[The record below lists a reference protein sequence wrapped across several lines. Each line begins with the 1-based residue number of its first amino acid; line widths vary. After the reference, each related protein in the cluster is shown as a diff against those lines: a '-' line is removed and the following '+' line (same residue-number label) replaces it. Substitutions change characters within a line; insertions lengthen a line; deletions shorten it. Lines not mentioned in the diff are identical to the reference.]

1 MKQTSTK
8 IIKRALELA
17 DLQNTSFLSH
27 QELTAYLNESWRGL
41 YQMFINQSDKQF
53 VCETSLKLAG
63 GGITEYC
70 IPCDLFQ
77 IHSLKDRISGRVY
90 LRAPVNAS
98 PVSGTYEIFN
108 NKIRLYGIGGDLV
121 LTYYKTP
128 TYISIPNKTIKL
140 DIEGN
145 ILSTSGN
152 NILLESGSIYD
163 VINQEKIGEVT
174 INEQVEQVVL
184 CKGFV
189 VFKINVDGE
198 YYVLYTSYKDNQLFV
213 KNIDGDFTLLND
225 GYYWYDN
232 QVWFKDED
240 IFDSDTSDIYVTK
253 NKDIILRRDIKE
265 IPMFNDQETFLST
278 SEPVMYEGN
287 DLTATKLDIDYF
299 DLLGVVDYGY
309 ITTDG
314 TDKYLVSYIPDTLLN
329 FPNQLY
335 FELIAAE
342 CAMRFLL
349 KQNADITGLQNIY
362 NNMANSYK
370 NSLSQNG
377 AYPRITNIYG
387 D

>member
-1 MKQTSTK
+1 MKYVASELVE
-8 IIKRALELA
+8 RALQLA

-27 QELTAYLNESWRGL
+27 RELTAYLNESWRGL

-53 VCETSLKLAG
+53 ICETSLKQAG

-70 IPCDLFQ
+70 IPEDLFQ

-98 PVSGTYEIFN
+98 PCDGTYEIVN
-108 NKIRLYGIGGDLV
+108 GKIRLYGIGGDLV

-189 VFKINVDGE
+189 IFKINVDGE

-213 KNIDGDFTLLND
+213 KNIDTDFTLLND
-225 GYYWYDN
+225 GYYFYDN
-232 QVWFKDED
+232 KVWFKDE
-240 IFDSDTSDIYVTK
+240 FMFESETPDIYVTK
-253 NKDIILRRDIKE
+253 NKDIILRTDIKE
-265 IPMFNDQETFLST
+265 IPKFNDEQTYLST
-278 SEPVMYEGN
+278 SEPVMYEGT
-287 DLTATKLDIDYF
+287 DLISTKLDIDYF
-299 DLLGVVDYGY
+299 DLLGVVSYGY

-349 KQNADITGLQNIY
+349 KQNADITGIQNIY

-387 D
+387 E

>member
-1 MKQTSTK
+1 MKYTAKK
-8 IIKRALELA
+8 IIERALSLA
-17 DLQNTSFLSH
+17 DLTNTDFLSH
-27 QELTAYLNESWRGL
+27 TELTDYLNDSWKSL
-41 YQMFINQSDKQF
+41 YQMFINSSDKQF
-53 VCETSLKLAG
+53 VCEAALKQSG
-63 GGITEYC
+63 GVSEYNL
-70 IPCDLFQ
+70 PEDLHQ

-90 LRAPVNAS
+90 LRATVNAT
-98 PVSGTYEIFN
+98 PVQGTYEIVN
-108 NKIRLYGIGGDLV
+108 NKIRLYGISGDLV

-128 TYISIPNKTIKL
+128 TFISIPNKIIKL

-163 VINQEKIGEVT
+163 VISQEKIGEVT
-174 INEQVEQVVL
+174 INEQVESVAL

-189 VFKINVDGE
+189 TYKINVDGN
-198 YYVLYTSYKDNQLFV
+198 YFVLYSSYKDTQLFN
-213 KNIDGDFTLLND
+213 KKLDTDFVLLND

-232 QVWFKDED
+232 QVWFKDES
-240 IFDSDTSDIYVTK
+240 IFDSDTPDIYITS
-253 NKDIILRRDIKE
+253 NRDIILRKDIKE

-278 SEPVMYEGN
+278 VDTIMYEGES
-287 DLTATKLDIDYF
+287 LTATNLNIDRF

-309 ITTDG
+309 IITDG
-314 TDKYLVSYIPDTLLN
+314 TEKYLVSYIPDTLLN

-349 KQNADITGLQNIY
+349 KQNADISGLQNIY

-387 D
+387 E

>member
-1 MKQTSTK
+1 MKYTAK
-8 IIKRALELA
+8 RIIERALSLA
-17 DLQNTSFLSH
+17 DLNNTDFLSH
-27 QELTAYLNESWRGL
+27 IELTDYLNDSWKSL
-41 YQMFINQSDKQF
+41 YQMFINSSDKQF
-53 VCETSLKLAG
+53 VCEAALKQSG
-63 GGITEYC
+63 GVSEYC
-70 IPCDLFQ
+70 LPEDLHQ

-90 LRAPVNAS
+90 LRATVNAT
-98 PVSGTYEIFN
+98 PVQGTYEIVN
-108 NKIRLYGIGGDLV
+108 NKIRLYGISGDLV

-128 TYISIPNKTIKL
+128 TFISIPNKTIKL

-163 VINQEKIGEVT
+163 VISQEKIGEVT
-174 INEQVEQVVL
+174 INEQVESVVL

-189 VFKINVDGE
+189 IYKINVDGE
-198 YYVLYTSYKDNQLFV
+198 YFVLYSSYKDNQLFV
-213 KNIDGDFTLLND
+213 KNIDTDFTLLND

-232 QVWFKDED
+232 QVWFKDESM
-240 IFDSDTSDIYVTK
+240 FDSTTPDIYITS
-253 NKDIILRRDIKE
+253 NKDIILRKDIKE

-278 SEPVMYEGN
+278 VDTIMYEGEN
-287 DLTATKLDIDYF
+287 LTATKLNIDYF
-299 DLLGVVDYGY
+299 GLLGVVDYGY
-309 ITTDG
+309 IVTDG

>member
-1 MKQTSTK
+1 MKYTAK
-8 IIKRALELA
+8 RIIERALSLA
-17 DLQNTSFLSH
+17 DLTNTDFLSH
-27 QELTAYLNESWRGL
+27 QELTDYVNDSWKST
-41 YQMFINQSDKQF
+41 YQIFINQSDKQF
-53 VCETSLKLAG
+53 VCEAALKQSG
-63 GGITEYC
+63 GVSEYC
-70 IPCDLFQ
+70 LPEDLHQ

-90 LRAPVNAS
+90 LRATVNAS
-98 PVSGTYEIFN
+98 PVQGTYEIVN
-108 NKIRLYGIGGDLV
+108 NKLRLYGISGDLV

-128 TYISIPNKTIKL
+128 TFISLPDKTIKL

-145 ILSTSGN
+145 ILSTNGN

-163 VINQEKIGEVT
+163 VLNQEKIGEVT
-174 INEQVEQVVL
+174 INDQVEQVVL

-189 VFKINVDGE
+189 IYKIKVDDD
-198 YYVLYTSYKDNQLFV
+198 YYVLYSSYKDNQLFT
-213 KNIDGDFTLLND
+213 KKIDADFVLLND

-232 QVWFKDED
+232 QVWFKDESE
-240 IFDSDTSDIYVTK
+240 FDSDTADIYITK
-253 NKDIILRRDIKE
+253 NKDIILRKDIKE

-278 SEPVMYEGN
+278 ADTIMYEGEN
-287 DLTATKLDIDYF
+287 LTATKLNIDYF

-309 ITTDG
+309 IVTDG

>member
-1 MKQTSTK
+1 MKYTAKK
-8 IIKRALELA
+8 IIERALSLA
-17 DLQNTSFLSH
+17 DLTNTDFLSH
-27 QELTAYLNESWRGL
+27 TELTDYINDSWKSL
-41 YQMFINQSDKQF
+41 YQVFINSSDKQF
-53 VCETSLKLAG
+53 VCEAALKQSG
-63 GGITEYC
+63 GVSEYC
-70 IPCDLFQ
+70 LPEDLHQ

-90 LRAPVNAS
+90 LRATVNAA
-98 PVSGTYEIFN
+98 PVQGTYEIVN
-108 NKIRLYGIGGDLV
+108 NKIRLYGISGDLV

-128 TYISIPNKTIKL
+128 TYISLPDKTIKL
-140 DIEGN
+140 ELEGN

-152 NILLESGSIYD
+152 NILLESGAIYD
-163 VINQEKIGEVT
+163 VLNQEKIGEVT
-174 INEQVEQVVL
+174 VNEQVEQVVL

-189 VFKINVDGE
+189 IYKIKVDDD
-198 YYVLYTSYKDNQLFV
+198 YYVLYSSYKDNQLFL
-213 KNIDGDFTLLND
+213 KKLDTDFTLLND
-225 GYYWYDN
+225 GYYWDGS
-232 QVWFKDED
+232 QVWFKDESM
-240 IFDSDTSDIYVTK
+240 FDSDTGDIYITS
-253 NKDIILRRDIKE
+253 NKDIILRKDIKE

-278 SEPVMYEGN
+278 VQPIMYEGEN
-287 DLTATKLDIDYF
+287 LTATKLNIDYF

-309 ITTDG
+309 IITDG
-314 TDKYLVSYIPDTLLN
+314 TDKYLVSYVPDTLLN

>member
-1 MKQTSTK
+1 MKYTAKK
-8 IIKRALELA
+8 IIERALSLA
-17 DLQNTSFLSH
+17 DLTNTNFLSH
-27 QELTAYLNESWRGL
+27 TELTDYLNDSWKSIFQL
-41 YQMFINQSDKQF
+41 TINNSDKIF
-53 VCETSLKLAG
+53 VCETALKLAG

-70 IPCDLFQ
+70 LPKDLYQ

-90 LRAPVNAS
+90 LRATVNAS
-98 PVSGTYEIFN
+98 PVQGTYEVFN
-108 NKIRLYGIGGDLV
+108 DKLRLYGISGDLV
-121 LTYYKTP
+121 LTYYTVP
-128 TYISIPNKTIKL
+128 TYISLPNKTIKL

-163 VINQEKIGEVT
+163 VISQEKIGEVT
-174 INEQVEQVVL
+174 LNEQVQEVVL

-189 VFKINVDGE
+189 AYKILVDTD
-198 YYVLYTSYKDNQLFV
+198 YFVLYSSYKDNQLFL
-213 KNIDGDFTLLND
+213 KKLDTDFTLLND

-232 QVWFKDED
+232 QVWFKDESM
-240 IFDSDTSDIYVTK
+240 FDSDTSDIYVTK

-278 SEPVMYEGN
+278 SKPIMYEGN
-287 DLTATKLDIDYF
+287 DLEAVELNIDYF

-309 ITTDG
+309 ITSDG

-329 FPNQLY
+329 FPNNLY

-349 KQNADITGLQNIY
+349 KQNADITGIQNIY
-362 NNMANSYK
+362 NNMVNSYK

-377 AYPRITNIYG
+377 AYPRITNIYTE
-387 D
+387 

>member
-1 MKQTSTK
+1 MKYTAKK
-8 IIKRALELA
+8 IIERALSLA
-17 DLQNTSFLSH
+17 DLTNTDFLSH
-27 QELTAYLNESWRGL
+27 TELTDYLNDSWKSL
-41 YQMFINQSDKQF
+41 YQLFINSSDKQF
-53 VCETSLKLAG
+53 VCEAALKQSG
-63 GGITEYC
+63 GVSEYC
-70 IPCDLFQ
+70 LPEDLHQ

-90 LRAPVNAS
+90 LRATVNAT
-98 PVSGTYEIFN
+98 PVQGTYEIVN
-108 NKIRLYGIGGDLV
+108 NKIRLYGISGDLV

-128 TYISIPNKTIKL
+128 TFISIPNKTVKL

-145 ILSTSGN
+145 ILSSSGN

-163 VINQEKIGEVT
+163 VISQEKIGEVT
-174 INEQVEQVVL
+174 LNEQVEEVAL

-189 VFKINVDGE
+189 IYKINVDGD
-198 YYVLYTSYKDNQLFV
+198 YYVLYSSYKDTQLFN
-213 KNIDGDFTLLND
+213 KKLDTDFTLLND
-225 GYYWYDN
+225 GYYWYDS
-232 QVWFKDED
+232 QVWFKDEAM
-240 IFDSDTSDIYVTK
+240 FDSESSDIYITK
-253 NKDIILRRDIKE
+253 DKDIILRKDIKE
-265 IPMFNDQETFLST
+265 IPTFNDQETFLST
-278 SEPVMYEGN
+278 AEPLMYEGEN
-287 DLTATKLDIDYF
+287 LTATKLNIDYF

-309 ITTDG
+309 IISDG

-377 AYPRITNIYG
+377 AYPRITNIYTE
-387 D
+387 

>member
-1 MKQTSTK
+1 MKYTAKK
-8 IIKRALELA
+8 IIERALSLA
-17 DLQNTSFLSH
+17 DLTNTDFLSH
-27 QELTAYLNESWRGL
+27 TELTDYLNDSWKSL
-41 YQMFINQSDKQF
+41 YQMFINSSDKQF
-53 VCETSLKLAG
+53 VCEAALKQSG
-63 GGITEYC
+63 GVSEYNL
-70 IPCDLFQ
+70 PEDLHQ

-90 LRAPVNAS
+90 LRATVNAT
-98 PVSGTYEIFN
+98 PVQGTYEIVN
-108 NKIRLYGIGGDLV
+108 NKIRLYGISGDLV

-128 TYISIPNKTIKL
+128 TFISIPNKTIKL

-163 VINQEKIGEVT
+163 VISQEKIGEVT
-174 INEQVEQVVL
+174 INEQVESVAL

-189 VFKINVDGE
+189 TYKINVDGN
-198 YYVLYTSYKDNQLFV
+198 YFVLYSSYKDTQLFN
-213 KNIDGDFTLLND
+213 KKLDTDFVLLND

-232 QVWFKDED
+232 QVWFKDES
-240 IFDSDTSDIYVTK
+240 IFDSDTPDIYITS
-253 NKDIILRRDIKE
+253 NRDIILRKDIKE

-278 SEPVMYEGN
+278 VDTIMYEGES
-287 DLTATKLDIDYF
+287 LTATNLNIDRF

-309 ITTDG
+309 IITDG
-314 TDKYLVSYIPDTLLN
+314 TEKYLVSYIPDTLLN

-349 KQNADITGLQNIY
+349 KQNADISGLQNIY

-387 D
+387 E

>member
-1 MKQTSTK
+1 MKYTAK
-8 IIKRALELA
+8 RIIERALNLA
-17 DLQNTSFLSH
+17 DLTNTDFLSH
-27 QELTAYLNESWRGL
+27 QELTDYLNDSWKSL
-41 YQMFINQSDKQF
+41 YQLFINSSDKQF
-53 VCETSLKLAG
+53 VCEAALKQSG
-63 GGITEYC
+63 GVSEYC
-70 IPCDLFQ
+70 LPEDLHQ

-90 LRAPVNAS
+90 LRATVNAA
-98 PVSGTYEIFN
+98 PVQGTYEIVN
-108 NKIRLYGIGGDLV
+108 NKIRLYGISGDLV

-128 TYISIPNKTIKL
+128 TYISLPDKTIKL
-140 DIEGN
+140 ELEGN

-152 NILLESGSIYD
+152 NILLESGAIYD
-163 VINQEKIGEVT
+163 VLNQEKIGEVT
-174 INEQVEQVVL
+174 VNEQVEQVVL

-189 VFKINVDGE
+189 IYKIKVGDD
-198 YYVLYTSYKDNQLFV
+198 YYVLYSSYKDNQLFL
-213 KNIDGDFTLLND
+213 KKLDTDFTLLND
-225 GYYWYDN
+225 GYYWDGS
-232 QVWFKDED
+232 QVWFKDESM
-240 IFDSDTSDIYVTK
+240 FDSDTGDIYITS
-253 NKDIILRRDIKE
+253 NKDIILRKDIKE

-278 SEPVMYEGN
+278 VQPIMYEGEN
-287 DLTATKLDIDYF
+287 LTATKLNIDYF

-309 ITTDG
+309 IITDG
-314 TDKYLVSYIPDTLLN
+314 TDKYLVSYVPDTLLN